1 VSAIPGLRAMPQSY
15 REAMMHA
22 RGNAF
27 MARYA
32 MPRSLRPDFAY
43 LARHDF
49 SMARRIR
56 ELMDDPFFTDFIW
69 RGRYAD

>member
-1 VSAIPGLRAMPQSY
+1 
-15 REAMMHA
+15 MHA

-49 SMARRIR
+49 TMARRIR

>member
-1 VSAIPGLRAMPQSY
+1 MRAMPESY
-15 REAMMHA
+15 REAMVSA
-22 RGNAF
+22 RRNAYL
-27 MARYA
+27 ARYA
-32 MPRSLRPDFAY
+32 MPARYRTDFAY

-49 SMARRIR
+49 KMARRIR